1 MDGRWKLFSFLCM
14 DEVLLRKANYWE
26 GQQQGEENLELGRH
40 IELVNLIRKMKTNWL
55 FCFLV
60 CYGTQSEIASVKLT
74 QQTKSRDLWSY
85 TVLRDEVTPSESR
98 ARGAELP
105 EPVSTTSVR
114 WPEWWTGLLNKH
126 WTSREQTGSQPR
138 IRDTH
143 PQQRREAAWSVGCWQ
158 GKAGIIPEKIADAV
172 LIAGDDVFCGFT

>member
-14 DEVLLRKANYWE
+14 DEVLLQKANYWE

-85 TVLRDEVTPSESR
+85 TVLLDEVTPSESR
-98 ARGAELP
+98 ARGAEVAGAGVDNERKRGQSGGRDSGTNTALQ
-105 EPVSTTSVR
+105 ENKQVVSQ
-114 WPEWWTGLLNKH
+114 E
-126 WTSREQTGSQPR
+126 
-138 IRDTH
+138 
-143 PQQRREAAWSVGCWQ
+143 
-158 GKAGIIPEKIADAV
+158 
-172 LIAGDDVFCGFT
+172 